1 MVRCCTCGPSNGGT
15 CTNCVCVSSGVP
27 CSGCPNLKLGKCK
40 NPHAP
45 SQGPQAPVLPRKKG
59 RVLGRPAPAATNLPD
74 PPPPLR
80 FGPLRLGPPEPS
92 PAELARASEEGGA
105 ASYVSFLQSSSS
117 SSLSS
122 SVSSFSST
130 SSGLPASTPS
140 PAPIP
145 FDSPPLFS
153 MVEADF
159 DLLTRL
165 NSPTLRL
172 IPRRALGQFARVWGA
187 LLLKAVA
194 TATHENWFS
203 ALAPGVF

>member
-1 MVRCCTCGPSNGGT
+1 MGVRVPI
-15 CTNCVCVSSGVP
+15 VFVFRLVP
-27 CSGCPNLKLGKCK
+27 CSGCPNLVLGKCK

-59 RVLGRPAPAATNLPD
+59 LVLGRPAPAATNLPD

-130 SSGLPASTPS
+130 SSGLPAPS

-165 NSPTLRL
+165 NSPNL
-172 IPRRALGQFARVWGA
+172 P
-187 LLLKAVA
+187 
-194 TATHENWFS
+194 
-203 ALAPGVF
+203 VFGGPSPQGRGHGHSRKLVFCFGFPPLCSSSDPSWR

>member
-1 MVRCCTCGPSNGGT
+1 MFLFFS
-15 CTNCVCVSSGVP
+15 
-27 CSGCPNLKLGKCK
+27 
-40 NPHAP
+40 
-45 SQGPQAPVLPRKKG
+45 
-59 RVLGRPAPAATNLPD
+59 
-74 PPPPLR
+74 PPPRPLFLPLFLR
-80 FGPLRLGPPEPS
+80 FLPLRL
-92 PAELARASEEGGA
+92 AS
-105 ASYVSFLQSSSS
+105 S
-117 SSLSS
+117 
-122 SVSSFSST
+122 
-130 SSGLPASTPS
+130 PS

-203 ALAPGVF
+203 ALAFPRVF